1 MSDVVPLPPAAERIG
16 LKARRLFDYKP
27 NSDSSHSAQAG
38 QRARDG
44 GQPDL
49 VTEDA
54 AALEFEERFRNQL
67 LFDHDRGSWFR
78 WSGACWRRDPTG
90 IAFRC
95 ARELARE
102 LANGEPAKSRL
113 IIEKTSFAA
122 GVEKFCRHAE
132 AFAVTSEGW
141 DLEPLSLGTP
151 GGTVD
156 LRSGKMRAADPRDR
170 LMDRAAL
177 SGHVRP
183 ERGERL
189 LQSRRAVN
197 KDELGCPQAT
207 RGKNHP
213 GLPARPP
220 RSRRV
225 SGPDVSGRGGL
236 LPGLW
241 VGGARPGR
249 VEMLATEPPSFAL
262 TSALLCPAYAVRPRT
277 FYPWAPFIQNG

>member
-27 NSDSSHSAQAG
+27 NADSSHSAQAG

-113 IIEKTSFAA
+113 IIEKQASPPASRSSAGMRRRSRSPRTVGTQNRCRSARLAERSIFA
-122 GVEKFCRHAE
+122 
-132 AFAVTSEGW
+132 
-141 DLEPLSLGTP
+141 P
-151 GGTVD
+151 
-156 LRSGKMRAADPRDR
+156 KMQAADPRDR

-213 GLPARPP
+213 GSPARPP

-225 SGPDVSGRGGL
+225 SGPDISGQGGL

-249 VEMLATEPPSFAL
+249 VEISHRTSLLAL
-262 TSALLCPAYAVRPRT
+262 TSALLSRLCGSASNLLPLGAVHPERLS
-277 FYPWAPFIQNG
+277 

>member
-27 NSDSSHSAQAG
+27 NADSSHPAQAG

-102 LANGEPAKSRL
+102 LADGEPAKSRC
-113 IIEKTSFAA
+113 IIEKTSFAT
-122 GVEKFCRHAE
+122 GVEKFCWHAE

-170 LMDRAAL
+170 ISKLT
-177 SGHVRP
+177 
-183 ERGERL
+183 
-189 LQSRRAVN
+189 AVAPAETAN
-197 KDELGCPQAT
+197 CPRWLNFLDQAT
-207 RGKNHP
+207 AGDAGLIRFLRQWAGYALTGEVSEHALVFVYGPGGNGKSVFLNVLA
-213 GLPARPP
+213 GILSEYATTAAMGTLTT
-220 RSRRV
+220 SRI
-225 SGPDVSGRGGL
+225 
-236 LPGLW
+236 
-241 VGGARPGR
+241 
-249 VEMLATEPPSFAL
+249 PSF
-262 TSALLCPAYAVRPRT
+262 
-277 FYPWAPFIQNG
+277 